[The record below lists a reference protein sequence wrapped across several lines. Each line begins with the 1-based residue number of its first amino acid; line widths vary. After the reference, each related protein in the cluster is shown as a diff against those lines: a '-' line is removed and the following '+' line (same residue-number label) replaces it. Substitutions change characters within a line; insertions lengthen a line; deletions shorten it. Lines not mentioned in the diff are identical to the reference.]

1 MLVVSVRVVGP
12 VVPVVPVTTPYMVCS
27 CPRHLQ
33 PSASFPGIPTL
44 RPGRQL
50 IWEGNPVPSEAMRV
64 AVKIRTKRD
73 LCGTTEAAEIYGCRV
88 SHIRGMATRG
98 EIWSE
103 QVSTR
108 SFVYDANQIRQLA
121 AERDSL
127 RKAGKLCGRR
137 PGGRK

>member
-1 MLVVSVRVVGP
+1 M
-12 VVPVVPVTTPYMVCS
+12 
-27 CPRHLQ
+27 
-33 PSASFPGIPTL
+33 
-44 RPGRQL
+44 
-50 IWEGNPVPSEAMRV
+50 
-64 AVKIRTKRD
+64 AVQIRTKKD
-73 LCGTTEAAEIYGCRV
+73 LCGTAEAAEIYGCRV

-103 QVSTR
+103 QVSAR

-121 AERDSL
+121 QERDKL

>member
-1 MLVVSVRVVGP
+1 M
-12 VVPVVPVTTPYMVCS
+12 
-27 CPRHLQ
+27 
-33 PSASFPGIPTL
+33 
-44 RPGRQL
+44 
-50 IWEGNPVPSEAMRV
+50 
-64 AVKIRTKRD
+64 AVQIRTKKD
-73 LCGTTEAAEIYGCRV
+73 LCGTAEAAEIYGCRV

-103 QVSTR
+103 QVSPR

-121 AERDSL
+121 QERDKL